1 MKKAGVLLALTLLVV
16 VFTATKLLKQDSVP
30 LGFAGIP
37 GGDFTLHHGDQ
48 VFQLADL
55 RGEVVAM
62 FFGYTHCPDI
72 CPLTMANL
80 AQAFRGLSEDELGQV
95 RGLFV
100 SVDPERDTP
109 QHLNDYVRF
118 FSSRM
123 LGVTGTDETLRQVAR
138 QYGAFY
144 RIGNRDSAG
153 YYAVDHTALIYLI
166 SPAGELVDTASHTA
180 SPLELREQLRRV
192 LAAAN

>member
-1 MKKAGVLLALTLLVV
+1 MKVAGILLAVTLMVVALTTV
-16 VFTATKLLKQDSVP
+16 KLFQQDSVP
-30 LGFAGIP
+30 TGFAGIQ
-37 GGDFTLHHGDQ
+37 GGDFTLNHGEQ

-55 RGEVVAM
+55 RGEAVAM

-80 AQAFRGLSEDELGQV
+80 AQAFRGLSEEELGQV

-100 SVDPERDTP
+100 SVDPARDTP
-109 QHLNDYVRF
+109 QHLTDYVRF

-123 LGVTGTDETLRQVAR
+123 LGVSGSDQELRQLIR
-138 QYGAFY
+138 QYGAYY
-144 RIGNRDSAG
+144 RLGNPDGSG

-166 SPAGELVDTASHTA
+166 NPAGELVDTASHTA
-180 SPLELREQLRRV
+180 SPQTLREQIRQL
-192 LAAAN
+192 LATGS